1 MSREKRGRIL
11 ISICRYL
18 VECLIIEVMWI
29 GSIVIL
35 SVLLKENVLRW
46 VFMPMLLVWMFVFNR
61 LKTRITNKKNE
72 KIAEKTNDQF
82 SEATEKEAEIV
93 TENKTEAENK
103 KQKEEKSF
111 DVKETADD
119 DADDDNADDEDE
131 EDDDED
137 DYAKEIKK
145 SNVKFSD
152 VAGIDE
158 EKEQLEEIVNF
169 LKYPQRY
176 TANGAKIPKGI
187 LLDGEPGTGK
197 TLLAKAIAGEAGVPF
212 FQTTGSSFEEELVG
226 VGASRVRKLFR
237 KAKKESPCI
246 IFIDE
251 IDFLARSRY
260 KGKSDSE
267 QTLNQLLAEMDGF
280 DSDDN
285 VIVIAATNHI
295 EILDPALIRSGRF
308 DRHISVPMPDILAR
322 EKILQVHAKNKKFEE
337 DISLK
342 EIAKKTVGFSG
353 ADLKNLLNEAV
364 IYSVN
369 HGSNGIITKEAID
382 ESIARILLGLQK
394 RNSAIT
400 EEERRL
406 LAVHE
411 SGHAIISAIVRPEVK
426 NLGISIIPRGTA
438 GGYNFFG
445 STDRIYQR
453 KTELF
458 KQMQVSYGG
467 RIAEDVIFD
476 DISSGAETDLEEATE
491 IAYQMTM
498 KFAMNETLI
507 TKIHGEDDFNTHL
520 DSVKID
526 KVEKLCQQA
535 YNSAYAIIQE
545 NKKQL
550 LGLADLLI
558 EKEYLSQEEVEKF
571 LKETYS

>member
-237 KAKKESPCI
+237 KAKKESLCI

-467 RIAEDVIFD
+467 RIAEDVIFN
-476 DISSGAETDLEEATE
+476 DISSGAENDLEEATE

-535 YNSAYAIIQE
+535 YDSAYAIIQE

-571 LKETYS
+571 IKETYS

>member
-11 ISICRYL
+11 ISICRFL
-18 VECLIIEVMWI
+18 VEILIIVAMWI
-29 GSIVIL
+29 VSIVIL
-35 SVLLKENVLRW
+35 SVLLKENVLVW
-46 VFMPMLLVWMFVFNR
+46 VVVPMLLVCVFVFYR
-61 LKTRITNKKNE
+61 LTTRITNKKNE

-82 SEATEKEAEIV
+82 IDATEKETEE
-93 TENKTEAENK
+93 ENKMEVENK

-119 DADDDNADDEDE
+119 DNADE
-131 EDDDED
+131 EDDD
-137 DYAKEIKK
+137 DYYTTKIKK
-145 SNVKFSD
+145 IEVKFSD

-176 TANGAKIPKGI
+176 TENGAKIPKGI

-445 STDRIYQR
+445 ITDRIYQR

-476 DISSGAETDLEEATE
+476 DISSGAEDDLEEATE

-526 KVEKLCQQA
+526 EVEQLCQQA
-535 YNSAYAIIQE
+535 YDSAYAIIQE

-571 LKETYS
+571 LKEAYS

>member
-1 MSREKRGRIL
+1 MSREKRGRIS
-11 ISICRYL
+11 SICEFL
-18 VECLIIEVMWI
+18 VELLTIYVMWI
-29 GSIVIL
+29 ISIVIL
-35 SVLLKENVLRW
+35 SVLLKENVLVW
-46 VFMPMLLVWMFVFNR
+46 VVVPMLLVCMFVFETLTR
-61 LKTRITNKKNE
+61 RITNKKNE

-111 DVKETADD
+111 DVKEIADD
-119 DADDDNADDEDE
+119 DADNDNA
-131 EDDDED
+131 DDED

-176 TANGAKIPKGI
+176 TENGAKIPKGI

-394 RNSAIT
+394 RNAAIT

-445 STDRIYQR
+445 ITDRIYQR

-476 DISSGAETDLEEATE
+476 DISSGAEDDLEEATE

-507 TKIHGEDDFNTHL
+507 TKIHGEYDFNTHM
-520 DSVKID
+520 DSIKID
-526 KVEKLCQQA
+526 EVEQLCQQA
-535 YNSAYAIIQE
+535 YDSAYVIIQE

-550 LGLADLLI
+550 LWLADLLI

>member
-1 MSREKRGRIL
+1 
-11 ISICRYL
+11 
-18 VECLIIEVMWI
+18 MWI
-29 GSIVIL
+29 ISIVIL
-35 SVLLKENVLRW
+35 SVLLKENVLVW
-46 VFMPMLLVWMFVFNR
+46 VVVPMLLVCMFVFETLTR
-61 LKTRITNKKNE
+61 RITNKKNE

-111 DVKETADD
+111 DVKEIADD
-119 DADDDNADDEDE
+119 DADNDNA
-131 EDDDED
+131 DDED

-176 TANGAKIPKGI
+176 TENGAKIPKGI

-364 IYSVN
+364 IYSRQQWN
-369 HGSNGIITKEAID
+369 NY
-382 ESIARILLGLQK
+382 K
-394 RNSAIT
+394 RGN
-400 EEERRL
+400 R
-406 LAVHE
+406 
-411 SGHAIISAIVRPEVK
+411 
-426 NLGISIIPRGTA
+426 
-438 GGYNFFG
+438 
-445 STDRIYQR
+445 
-453 KTELF
+453 
-458 KQMQVSYGG
+458 
-467 RIAEDVIFD
+467 
-476 DISSGAETDLEEATE
+476 
-491 IAYQMTM
+491 
-498 KFAMNETLI
+498 
-507 TKIHGEDDFNTHL
+507 
-520 DSVKID
+520 
-526 KVEKLCQQA
+526 
-535 YNSAYAIIQE
+535 
-545 NKKQL
+545 
-550 LGLADLLI
+550 
-558 EKEYLSQEEVEKF
+558 
-571 LKETYS
+571 

>member
-82 SEATEKEAEIV
+82 SETTEKEAEIV

-103 KQKEEKSF
+103 NQKEEKSF

-131 EDDDED
+131 ED